1 MKFSKPRHH
10 SAPSYRRD
18 KVRLA
23 RFLERE
29 FGVFI
34 VEVGW
39 EEMRLLWLL
48 PDFSSAPFEPNKLGV
63 FGSQKIIVATAD
75 APMSGFTHEA
85 GHMVACPGNI
95 YDSDELSWLG
105 WELQV
110 ARRARIP
117 IGEWAHENEAYSLEF
132 EIGDSH
138 LSDVEDVVAN
148 PFKLWGPFSR
158 QIVEWS
164 KKSRCLAEDGRP
176 VVHPKKRR
184 LKGTTRAKAVAFVD
198 RKLAKASKLAS
209 AKSHETAIRRI
220 AEAGPIKSSKL
231 LVSQKECA

>member
-10 SAPSYRRD
+10 SDPSYRRD

-39 EEMRLLWLL
+39 EEMRLLELL

-85 GHMVACPGNI
+85 GHMVACPETSTTATSLAGLAG
-95 YDSDELSWLG
+95 SFRSLG
-105 WELQV
+105 
-110 ARRARIP
+110 AREFRSANGLTRIKNTR
-117 IGEWAHENEAYSLEF
+117 WN
-132 EIGDSH
+132 
-138 LSDVEDVVAN
+138 
-148 PFKLWGPFSR
+148 SR
-158 QIVEWS
+158 
-164 KKSRCLAEDGRP
+164 
-176 VVHPKKRR
+176 
-184 LKGTTRAKAVAFVD
+184 
-198 RKLAKASKLAS
+198 
-209 AKSHETAIRRI
+209 
-220 AEAGPIKSSKL
+220 
-231 LVSQKECA
+231 